1 MFQVEQFGHADKEKA
16 SDRVNKSLNPNPV
29 GNVESCESSI
39 DSTLSV
45 EIAEGLLIWSHLS
58 KVD

>member
-1 MFQVEQFGHADKEKA
+1 MFQVEQFGQADKEKA
-16 SDRVNKSLNPNPV
+16 SDSVNKSLNPNPV

-45 EIAEGLLIWSHLS
+45 EIAEGLLI
-58 KVD
+58 